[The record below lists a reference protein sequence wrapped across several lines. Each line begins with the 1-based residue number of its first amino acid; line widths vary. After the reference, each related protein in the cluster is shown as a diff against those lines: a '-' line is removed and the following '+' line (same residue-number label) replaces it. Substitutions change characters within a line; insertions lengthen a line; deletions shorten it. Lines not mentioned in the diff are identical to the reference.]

1 MSIHSWAEA
10 QLMETDAEITQLSE
24 LINKICEAVIVNVL
38 TGQKGNMFIMNKTLL
53 EK

>member
-1 MSIHSWAEA
+1 
-10 QLMETDAEITQLSE
+10 METDAEITQLLE
-24 LINKICEAVIVNVL
+24 LINKNCEAVIVNVL